1 VVEDYTTQNEVV
13 GARKFKMDT
22 LSDLVPQLRPG
33 DALFKADVQD
43 AYHHLRLRSCDRDKL
58 LFRIAGRWFR
68 PLALNCGL
76 SPAPWLFTKFLRPV
90 VQEL

>member
-1 VVEDYTTQNEVV
+1 
-13 GARKFKMDT
+13 MDT
-22 LSDLVPQLRPG
+22 LSDLATQLRPG

-43 AYHHLRLRSCDRDKL
+43 AYYHLRLRRSDRDKL
-58 LFRIAGRWFR
+58 LVRIVGRWFR
-68 PLALNCGL
+68 PLALNCSL